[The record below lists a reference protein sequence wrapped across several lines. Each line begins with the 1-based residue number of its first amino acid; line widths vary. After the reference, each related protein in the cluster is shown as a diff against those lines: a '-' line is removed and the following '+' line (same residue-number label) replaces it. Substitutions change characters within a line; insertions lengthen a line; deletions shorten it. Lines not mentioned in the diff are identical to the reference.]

1 MTNVQVHP
9 TLGAAIASAVNT
21 RCLASEMIHNALYA
35 KPYKHEDFLF
45 WKDKHIEATHQL
57 AVMGIPLP
65 TYEVK
70 P

>member
-9 TLGAAIASAVNT
+9 ALGAAIASAVNT

-45 WKDKHIEATHQL
+45 WRGEHITATQRL